1 MRIRQ
6 AGLKRQ
12 SRGISMFG
20 ILIGIIVLITFVL
33 PAIRSV
39 PSLMEYQ
46 AITRAVKQARERAST
61 REEVSNAFDKQAAI
75 DDIKSIKGEDL
86 DVLDAGGS
94 IQAVRFSYKREI
106 PLYGPIGL
114 VITYSGT
121 QR

>member
-1 MRIRQ
+1 
-6 AGLKRQ
+6 
-12 SRGISMFG
+12 MFG

-61 REEVSNAFDKQAAI
+61 REEIANAFDRQAAI
-75 DDIKSIKGEDL
+75 DDITSIKGEDL
-86 DVLDAGGS
+86 EVLDGGGS

>member
-12 SRGISMFG
+12 SRGITMFG
-20 ILIGIIVLITFVL
+20 MLIGIIVLITAVL
-33 PAIRSV
+33 PAIRSI

-86 DVLDAGGS
+86 EVLDAGGT

-106 PLYGPIGL
+106 PMYGPIGL